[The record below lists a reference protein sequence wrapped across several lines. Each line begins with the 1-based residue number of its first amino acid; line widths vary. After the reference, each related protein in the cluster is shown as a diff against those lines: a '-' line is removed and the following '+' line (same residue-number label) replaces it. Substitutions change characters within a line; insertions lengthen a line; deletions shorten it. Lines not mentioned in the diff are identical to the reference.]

1 MEVQK
6 ANIQM
11 TEVVLGLAS
20 YVRQPAFC
28 QEETCPQKSVEA
40 YLKIESHLNH
50 YTTNDKK
57 SSK

>member
-1 MEVQK
+1 
-6 ANIQM
+6 M